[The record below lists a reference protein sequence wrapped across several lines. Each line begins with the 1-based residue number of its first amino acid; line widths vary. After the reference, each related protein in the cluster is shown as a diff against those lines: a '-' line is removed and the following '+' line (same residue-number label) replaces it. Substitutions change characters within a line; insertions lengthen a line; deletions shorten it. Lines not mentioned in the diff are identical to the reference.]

1 MDLTDLDIFRAVVQA
16 GGVTRAAEKLN
27 RVQSNVTTRV
37 RQLEADLGVELFI
50 REGKKLHLSPEG
62 KLLLDYADRLLDLA
76 QEAREALQ
84 DAKPRGRLRLGSME
98 STASVRLP
106 VPMNEYLSRY
116 PEVSLELRIGTPRE
130 LAALVR
136 EGELDAALVAEP
148 IADAPFEKISLYDE
162 ELVIVAAA
170 NHPPIKSPRDVN
182 GRPVLAFEPGCPYR
196 QRLEDWFAGSGE
208 MSDRIIET
216 SSYHAILGCAVA
228 GMGISMVPRM
238 VPGREAAQRSRDSAA
253 VRDRADGADPAQGRR
268 LAKGQRADRNSG
280 GPAGHQASPGR
291 SAKERSRSRRG
302 LKRRLAAA
310 PVRSAPR
317 SRASRGAAA
326 RYRRAPCAGCS
337 SWRNRAAR
345 AACAG
350 QNARTTRRWHRRPR

>member
-27 RVQSNVTTRV
+27 RVQSNITTRV
-37 RQLEADLGVELFI
+37 RQLEADLGVQLFI

-76 QEAREALQ
+76 QEAREAVQ

-116 PEVSLELRIGTPRE
+116 PDVSLELRIGTPRE

-136 EGELDAALVAEP
+136 EGELDAALVSEP
-148 IADAPFEKISLYDE
+148 IADAPFEKIPLYDE
-162 ELVIVAAA
+162 ELVIIAAA
-170 NHPPIKSPRDVN
+170 NHPPIRSPRDVN
-182 GRPVLAFEPGCPYR
+182 ARSVLAFEAGCPYR
-196 QRLEDWFAGSGE
+196 QRMEDWFAGSGE

-238 VPGREAAQRSRDSAA
+238 VLQTFPDVKLLSVHAIPPQFGHAPTVLIRRKGAASPKVNALIE
-253 VRDRADGADPAQGRR
+253 VLMAQPDVKTHAGRR
-268 LAKGQRADRNSG
+268 TNGK
-280 GPAGHQASPGR
+280 
-291 SAKERSRSRRG
+291 
-302 LKRRLAAA
+302 AAA
-310 PVRSAPR
+310 A
-317 SRASRGAAA
+317 
-326 RYRRAPCAGCS
+326 
-337 SWRNRAAR
+337 
-345 AACAG
+345 
-350 QNARTTRRWHRRPR
+350 